1 MAAVEYFLKVT
12 GIPGESAKKGHENE
26 IDLVSWSWGETNS
39 GSHAVG
45 GGGGAGQVAMQD
57 FSFQMVVNKASPEL
71 FLKCA
76 TGKHIDEATLTCREA
91 GGKQQEYLKIK
102 FTDFLVS
109 SYQVGPSGNP
119 DQIKPVENI
128 TFNFAKIQVDYAP
141 QKKDGSLDAYVSHWV
156 NVNTGE
162 SA

>member
-1 MAAVEYFLKVT
+1 MAVEYFLKIN
-12 GIPGESAKKGHENE
+12 GAPGESAKKGHANE
-26 IDLVSWSWGETNS
+26 IELQSWSWGETNS
-39 GSHAVG
+39 GTHAGG

-57 FSFQMVVNKASPEL
+57 FSFRMVVNKASPEL

-76 TGKHIDEATLTCREA
+76 TGKHIDEALLTCREA
-91 GGKQQEYLKIK
+91 GGQQQEYLKIK

-109 SYQVGPSGNP
+109 SYQIGPGSG
-119 DQIKPVENI
+119 DKPEEQI
-128 TFNFAKIQVDYAP
+128 TFNFAKIELNYAP
-141 QKKDGSLDAYVSHWV
+141 QKKDGSLDAYVTHWV